1 MGNVIGMLFLLLFIS
16 VNSILLVLAYDMC
29 VYLASFILVRNSLLQ
44 MWCVLLFTQFYSN
57 WRCLIDFVYASFHWI
72 VSPSVNLLSNTFA
85 LGYFG
90 ECVKLGFPL
99 ARPVHSKLKSHT
111 RTTKGEQRFIFVF
124 YCDATKFCFFPV
136 SLVCF
141 SWFRLICVS
150 MCGFLPLFSS
160 LPGSGAGCKAIFNV
174 AGLTKQCCQPMMD
187 G

>member
-44 MWCVLLFTQFYSN
+44 MWCVHLFTEFYSN

-124 YCDATKFCFFPV
+124 YCDATKFCFFSCFASLFLLV
-136 SLVCF
+136 STDMREYVWLPSPFFF
-141 SWFRLICVS
+141 SFRLR
-150 MCGFLPLFSS
+150 CGL
-160 LPGSGAGCKAIFNV
+160 
-174 AGLTKQCCQPMMD
+174 
-187 G
+187 